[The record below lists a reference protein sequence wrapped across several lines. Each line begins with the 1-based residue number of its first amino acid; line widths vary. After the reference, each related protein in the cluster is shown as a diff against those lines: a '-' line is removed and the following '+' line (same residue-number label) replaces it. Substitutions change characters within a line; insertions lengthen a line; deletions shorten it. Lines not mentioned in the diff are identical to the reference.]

1 MLETLELYCIRN
13 NKGPV
18 KQSFVHTVIVPRLH
32 MLIMIIMLIILIMII
47 NAGIF
52 HSFSECA
59 DTEQI
64 LEMTG
69 SPKKHREDE
78 LNPEPLGP

>member
-1 MLETLELYCIRN
+1 MLDTLELYCIRN

-32 MLIMIIMLIILIMII
+32 MLITLIMIIMLIILIMII
-47 NAGIF
+47 NAAIF

-59 DTEQI
+59 DTE
-64 LEMTG
+64 
-69 SPKKHREDE
+69 
-78 LNPEPLGP
+78 